1 MTRYFREDHSMPIS
15 VVCAC
20 GAQIEAPDDLAGQ
33 AVKCPR
39 CAAVVAIPSPV
50 TGDPVTAR
58 AEDYREDGEVPAD
71 LKEKA
76 RAELGPNERLV
87 WIGQPVGAIVFRRS
101 LGYLVG
107 GGVVALV

>member
-1 MTRYFREDHSMPIS
+1 MTLLFREDHSMPIS

-20 GAQIEAPDDLAGQ
+20 GAQIEAPDNLAGQ
-33 AVKCPR
+33 AVKCPQ
-39 CAAVVAIPSPV
+39 CAAVVAIPSPG
-50 TGDPVTAR
+50 TGDPVTAP

-76 RAELGPNERLV
+76 RAELGRNERLV

-107 GGVVALV
+107 GGV